1 VLICESTMDLKHF
14 VLLALVSLVRSGDP
28 CLQELKS
35 CFTVEEV
42 ISFMQLFV
50 DQPNLS
56 DEHWNMFCSSLG
68 TRRACLKEKQ
78 AGACA
83 RKRYK
88 RLMDGLIYL
97 YPLECSIGRENFSA
111 YMECVDGSS
120 VVIACDPEGSILG
133 LMDVDPP
140 LYCGTM
146 TERLNCITAAI
157 ETDCGG
163 RPAADSMRQYYLTIL
178 WLKYGEAMRCEE
190 FSEVFG
196 EGEVKDEVALPA
208 PSTPS
213 ADALSS
219 VRSENLNEDEAVVP
233 VPSTSSAG
241 DSSLVTSKNRSE
253 VNKAV
258 SVHPTS
264 SAEASSSVRS
274 DKKTQV
280 PMTKAHGVEKGERNN
295 YADVKSVMAAAL
307 TAGAASATKLSLIA
321 AAVCT
326 LISLLLNFYPK

>member
-1 VLICESTMDLKHF
+1 
-14 VLLALVSLVRSGDP
+14 
-28 CLQELKS
+28 
-35 CFTVEEV
+35 
-42 ISFMQLFV
+42 MQLFV

-208 PSTPS
+208 SSTPS
-213 ADALSS
+213 AGALSS
-219 VRSENLNEDEAVVP
+219 VRSENLNEDETAVP

-241 DSSLVTSKNRSE
+241 DSSLVRSENHSEDDAVVSVTSTSSASASSSVTSKNRSK
-253 VNKAV
+253 VDKAD
-258 SVHPTS
+258 SVHATS
-264 SAEASSSVRS
+264 SAEAASSVRS
-274 DKKTQV
+274 SKKTHV
-280 PMTKAHGVEKGERNN
+280 LMTKANGVEKGERNN

-307 TAGAASATKLSLIA
+307 TAGAATATKLSLIA
-321 AAVCT
+321 AVVCS
-326 LISLLLNFYPK
+326 LINLLLNFYLK